1 MKTILKLLT
10 ACKVKN
16 NMKRCNKCGNEFEY
30 DEGMAYDNE
39 TFICFECAK
48 DGLSTQTINWSI
60 KNE

>member
-1 MKTILKLLT
+1 
-10 ACKVKN
+10 
-16 NMKRCNKCGNEFEY
+16 MKRCNKCGNEFEY

-48 DGLSTQTINWSI
+48 DGVMVTDLIHKINNPF